1 MDCMM
6 CGGSMTPTKLTKMK
20 SGGSWIKG
28 AIKKPGSL
36 RATAKAAGAITPK
49 GTIKKS
55 WLNEKAKGTGKTAQR
70 ARLAKTLGKMRKK

>member
-36 RATAKAAGAITPK
+36 RATAKAAGAITSK

-55 WLNEKAKGTGKTAQR
+55 WLNEKAKGTGKTAKELDLL
-70 ARLAKTLGKMRKK
+70 RLLVR